1 MKKILLVAGLLVAS
15 VITVWAQN
23 FEGIAIYQSSRS
35 GSPLTFKAEGVT
47 PEMQKQLTSQLSKQF
62 QKEYELK
69 FKLAE
74 SYWKEVESLEGGQ
87 VQANVGG
94 MSISLA
100 TDAGATYI
108 NTRENVYLKESNVMG
123 KPFLVKDV
131 PEMRHW
137 ELTDETKQIGKYTV
151 LKAIYKNIRE
161 SKSFTF
167 GTDEE
172 DKMETRMDTTHIEAW
187 YAPEIPVSQGPNGYW
202 GLPGLILELTDGSM
216 SYLCTKLTLNPN
228 NQVVIKQPSKGKVV
242 SEEELKEIR
251 DKQMEEMMKRSKN
264 SEGSFIIKGGGGQ

>member
-1 MKKILLVAGLLVAS
+1 MTGLLVAG
-15 VITVWAQN
+15 VITVWAQS

-47 PEMQKQLTSQLSKQF
+47 PEMQKELTSQLSKQF

-69 FKLAE
+69 FNLAE
-74 SYWKEVESLEGGQ
+74 SYWKEVESLDGGQ
-87 VQANVGG
+87 IQANVGG
-94 MSISLA
+94 MSISMT

-108 NTRENVYLKESNVMG
+108 NTRKDLFLKESNVMG
-123 KPFLVKDV
+123 KPFLLKDV
-131 PEMRHW
+131 PEMRNW
-137 ELTDETKQIGKYTV
+137 ELTDETKKIGEYTV
-151 LKAIYKNIRE
+151 QKAIYEKISE

-172 DKMETRMDTTHIEAW
+172 DNMETRMDTTHIEAW
-187 YAPEIPVSQGPNGYW
+187 YALEIPVSQGPNGYW

-216 SYLCTKLTLNPN
+216 SYLCTKLTLNSKDK
-228 NQVVIKQPSKGKVV
+228 VVIKQPTKGKVV

-264 SEGSFIIKGGGGQ
+264 SEGSFIIKSGGGQ